1 MRQLTTRINGLK
13 KIAKNT
19 TFNTRLTVAKWAV
32 MSKLVY
38 LITAW
43 GGAQKYLLKGLQV
56 QLSIRQLIFY
66 HTVIQAQKT
75 IKTGKPSS
83 ICESIST
90 VHPYRTRSASSG
102 LIRYGETFQGDSSLF
117 TASFK
122 YRAVHWYNAVPVGV
136 RTGNLATVKNKLK
149 KLVKQNVPTD
159 WG

>member
-1 MRQLTTRINGLK
+1 MK
-13 KIAKNT
+13 
-19 TFNTRLTVAKWAV
+19 V
-32 MSKLVY
+32 
-38 LITAW
+38 
-43 GGAQKYLLKGLQV
+43 LQV
-56 QLSIRQLIFY
+56 QQLTAARTVFGFLSRGWNKKKLLDRVGWLSIRQLIFY